1 MKKLNL
7 AVVAVAAM
15 LAMPLA
21 PATAADGPHV
31 APIKEYVTANVLPWL
46 SDPVV
51 VNAIKAQNEKNASLG
66 QADIDKLDKQWRAE
80 VDAGSKPMID
90 GVMGNELSK
99 FLAQKKEASGGLITE
114 AFVMDDKGLNVGQ
127 SDVTSDYWQGDEA
140 KFSETFPKGPG
151 AVHVG
156 EIERD
161 ESTMTYQVQISRTLT
176 DPDSGEPIGAAT
188 FGVDAEAL
196 F

>member
-140 KFSETFPKGPG
+140 KWKETYAVGPD
-151 AVHVG
+151 AVFVD
-156 EIERD
+156 EIEKD
-161 ESTMTYQVQISRTLT
+161 ESTQQLQSQVSVSIK
-176 DPDSGEPIGAAT
+176 DESGKAIGAIT
-188 FGVDAEAL
+188 LGVNVDAL
-196 F
+196 